1 MIVAAGSDEMQALI
15 FLFCFCLLA
24 VGAPAFGQEASPP
37 APSSKPLTPGTQDR
51 FVEGVDLP
59 RKKPDAELGKP
70 VAPSVRKVTE
80 QLCELPRV
88 TFVQRPA
95 IETDNGCGFEN
106 VVAVTKVGL
115 KSGDEISFPGPVMIT
130 CEFAQVVADWIRQDV
145 LPAARNELGMDVTG
159 LLTGPGY
166 QCRRRNNLPDGK
178 LSEHALGKA
187 VDVSGFRLAN
197 GEIISVMKDWPK
209 PETAPGKFLRAI
221 HAAACKRFTTV
232 LGPDADPNHE
242 AHFHLDTGCHG
253 KDCTYLICQ

>member
-1 MIVAAGSDEMQALI
+1 
-15 FLFCFCLLA
+15 
-24 VGAPAFGQEASPP
+24 
-37 APSSKPLTPGTQDR
+37 
-51 FVEGVDLP
+51 
-59 RKKPDAELGKP
+59 
-70 VAPSVRKVTE
+70 
-80 QLCELPRV
+80 
-88 TFVQRPA
+88 
-95 IETDNGCGFEN
+95 
-106 VVAVTKVGL
+106 
-115 KSGDEISFPGPVMIT
+115 MIT
-130 CEFAQVVADWIRQDV
+130 CEFARVVADWIRQDV

-197 GEIISVMKDWPK
+197 GDVISVMKDWPE
-209 PETAPGKFLRAI
+209 PETAPGKFLRAV